1 MEHIG
6 FTISNNLVA
15 VLTGI
20 FLFLLYLTL
29 GAERI
34 NSKLLC
40 DIFKVSMYLV
50 AAAFG
55 LYYGVMLVYI
65 FTM

>member
-34 NSKLLC
+34 NSKLLWN
-40 DIFKVSMYLV
+40 IIKVSMSLV
-50 AAAFG
+50 AAALG